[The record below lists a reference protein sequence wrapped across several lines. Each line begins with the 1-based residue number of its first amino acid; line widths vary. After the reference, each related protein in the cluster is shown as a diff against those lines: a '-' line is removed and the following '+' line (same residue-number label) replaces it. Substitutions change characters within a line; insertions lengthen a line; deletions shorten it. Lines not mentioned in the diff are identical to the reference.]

1 MDMDKV
7 RVGIIGIGNMGSSHS
22 TRIANGE
29 VPDMTLAAV
38 ADLKASRREWAREN
52 LPEGTRIFESAEE
65 LLEYDGIDAVIVSTP
80 HYDHPR
86 LVISALRKGLHTM
99 CEKPAGV
106 YTKQVREM
114 NEEAMKHNLVFGMMF
129 NQRTNHIYRK
139 MHELVTGGTYGNLK
153 RVNWIVTDWYRSQA
167 YYDSGDWRATWDG
180 EGGGVLLNQCPHNL
194 DLIQWICGMPS
205 RVQAFCHE
213 GKWHNIE
220 VEDDVTAYLEYPGGA
235 TGVFITSTADAPGT
249 NRFEVDLER
258 AKIVCE
264 NDHIEVYE
272 LDESEREFCFTTK
285 EGFAKPRGRFSE
297 IVTDGENPQHNGVL
311 AAFAG
316 AILRGTPLVADGR
329 EGIHG
334 LTLSNAMHL
343 SSWLGRPV
351 EIPFDEDL
359 FLKELNKRRAISK
372 AKENVL
378 EATFETEG
386 SYGA

>member
-1 MDMDKV
+1 MDKV

-86 LVISALRKGLHTM
+86 LVISALRKGLHAM

-139 MHELVTGGTYGNLK
+139 MHELVTGGTYGNIK

-264 NDHIEVYE
+264 NDRIEVYE
-272 LDESEREFCFTTK
+272 LDQSEREFCFTTK

-316 AILRGTPLVADGR
+316 AILRGTPLVADGS

-359 FLKELNKRRAISK
+359 FLQELNKRRAKSK

>member
-1 MDMDKV
+1 MDKV

>member
-1 MDMDKV
+1 MEKV

-52 LPEGTRIFESAEE
+52 LAEGTRIFESAEE

-86 LVISALRKGLHTM
+86 LVIQALRKGLHAM

-114 NEEAMKHNLVFGMMF
+114 NEEAVKHNLVFGMMF

-139 MHELVTGGTYGNLK
+139 MHELVTGGTYGNIK

-264 NDHIEVYE
+264 NDRIEVYE

-285 EGFAKPRGRFSE
+285 EGFAKPKGRFAE

-343 SSWLGRPV
+343 SSWLGQPV
-351 EIPFDEDL
+351 EIPFDEEL
-359 FLKELNKRRAISK
+359 FLQELNKRRAKSK

>member
-1 MDMDKV
+1 MDKV

-86 LVISALRKGLHTM
+86 LVISALRKGLHAM

-114 NEEAMKHNLVFGMMF
+114 NEEAMKHNPVFGMMF

-139 MHELVTGGTYGNLK
+139 MHELVTGGTYGNIK

-264 NDHIEVYE
+264 NDRIEVYE
-272 LDESEREFCFTTK
+272 LDQSEREFCFTTK

-359 FLKELNKRRAISK
+359 FLQELNKRRAKSK